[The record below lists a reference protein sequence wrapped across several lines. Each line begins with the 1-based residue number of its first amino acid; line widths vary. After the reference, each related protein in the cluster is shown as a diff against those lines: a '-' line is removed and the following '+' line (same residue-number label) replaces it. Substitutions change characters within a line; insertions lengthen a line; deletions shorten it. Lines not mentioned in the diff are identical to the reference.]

1 LFGVGAPFRD
11 LSIAAAGEKRKNAL
25 VEAGGKLTTGGW
37 IAAQQTVE
45 WAKTHKKAGRILAV

>member
-1 LFGVGAPFRD
+1 MRPK
-11 LSIAAAGEKRKNAL
+11 EKNAL

-37 IAAQQTVE
+37 IGAQQTVE